1 MVREEFRAVIY
12 YVVLVVILLSL
23 VAFIVL
29 VPKPEGRVY
38 NCTIAEISP
47 DFPPEVRDQCRK
59 LRLEQYKND
68 SSR

>member
-1 MVREEFRAVIY
+1 MAREEFKAVIY
-12 YVVLVVILLSL
+12 YVTLIVILLSL
-23 VAFIVL
+23 VAFIVFG
-29 VPKPEGRVY
+29 PKPEGRMY
-38 NCTIAEISP
+38 NCTLAEISP